1 MSDSPMRT
9 GWGRAGWRFGAPGTC
24 GGAGRPLI
32 AAVLS
37 IDQQFGRD
45 PDLAV
50 GQGTEVSAQLIA
62 VALRTLSGGY
72 RGRQRSSRPPFRRS

>member
-1 MSDSPMRT
+1 VIWPFPRWNSK
-9 GWGRAGWRFGAPGTC
+9 GRGT
-24 GGAGRPLI
+24 GRPLI